1 MRRGRSRLPEMRGFR
16 RAPQS
21 SSEAKSGCNA
31 ALERVPDRVVSAS
44 TSVATLLL
52 PMPSSN
58 VMKNAVVFFGR
69 CLRGPGIDSEVGR
82 EIDPGHGA
90 IVSPAPDE
98 P

>member
-1 MRRGRSRLPEMRGFR
+1 
-16 RAPQS
+16 
-21 SSEAKSGCNA
+21 
-31 ALERVPDRVVSAS
+31 
-44 TSVATLLL
+44 
-52 PMPSSN
+52 
-58 VMKNAVVFFGR
+58 MKNAVVFFGR